1 MSWAQAWPRRGPFTG
16 QEYLESLR
24 DGREVYIYGERV
36 KDVTT
41 HPAFRNA
48 ARSIARLYDALHDP
62 KQKDVLTCPTDTG
75 AGSFTH
81 KFFRVAHSRED
92 LIGQRNAIAHWARLS
107 YGWMGR
113 SPDYKASL
121 MNALGANAAFYEKF
135 GDNAK
140 HWYARSQ
147 NHVLF
152 MNHAIVNPPVDR
164 MQPPDQIKDV
174 FINIR
179 PTPRCRHRFPCA
191 S

>member
-1 MSWAQAWPRRGPFTG
+1 M
-16 QEYLESLR
+16 
-24 DGREVYIYGERV
+24 
-36 KDVTT
+36 
-41 HPAFRNA
+41 
-48 ARSIARLYDALHDP
+48 ARS
-62 KQKDVLTCPTDTG
+62 
-75 AGSFTH
+75 
-81 KFFRVAHSRED
+81 REE

-135 GDNAK
+135 AGNAT

-164 MQPPDQIKDV
+164 MKAADQVKDV
-174 FINIR
+174 FISIQKETDAGIVVSGAR
-179 PTPRCRHRFPCA
+179 WWRRRLPSRTTTSWARTPRSRQRQRPCGDVYHA
-191 S
+191 GQCAGGEDHLPGVL